1 MRVNMFLKFNTI
13 FFLFIFVLKANS
25 ADITLFVGKESGTL
39 TVYASPE
46 VLDMQTVSPDTKKTM
61 SILLKNDS
69 GEDILIENWRSP
81 CVCLEFDGVIDKLSP
96 GAEKKVSITLDGES
110 YRGAFSKYMLIG
122 FHNRNG
128 NLKKNFFL
136 PIKFSVSD
144 EIATS
149 QTIQQQDSR
158 IKFVEYSGGGL
169 ENYKN
174 ASAWIF
180 AGKNCPQCDI
190 LKKELL
196 PQILD
201 NSNIAEPEIVLVNL
215 DKKEYFLF
223 MLELEEKL
231 GVKGDKTPVLLWK
244 NKLYYGN
251 DEIKKLIDEGI

>member
-1 MRVNMFLKFNTI
+1 MFLKFNTI
-13 FFLFIFVLKANS
+13 FFLFIFALKIYS
-25 ADITLFVGKESGTL
+25 ADITLFVGRESDAL

-69 GEDILIENWRSP
+69 GENILIDNWRSP
-81 CVCLEFDGVIDKLSP
+81 CVCLEFNGVIDKLAP

-110 YRGAFSKYMLIG
+110 YRGVFSKYMLIG

-128 NLKKNFFL
+128 NLKKNFSL

-149 QTIQQQDSR
+149 QTIQQQDSS
-158 IKFVEYSGGGL
+158 IKFVEYSGGSF

-174 ASAWIF
+174 TSAWIF

-201 NSNIAEPEIVLVNL
+201 NLNITKPEIVLVNL

-223 MLELEEKL
+223 MLELEEKF
-231 GVKGDKTPVLLWK
+231 GVKGDKMPVLLWK
-244 NKLYYGN
+244 NTLYYGN